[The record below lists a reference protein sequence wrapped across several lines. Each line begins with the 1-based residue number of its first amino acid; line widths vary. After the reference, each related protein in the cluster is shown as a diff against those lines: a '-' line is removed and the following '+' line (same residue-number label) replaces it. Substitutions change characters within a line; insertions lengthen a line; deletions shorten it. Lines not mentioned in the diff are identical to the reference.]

1 MRSNSDT
8 VVTTDFEIQSAEIQ
22 SAEIQSAEIQSADI
36 QSAEVFTSESAAKK
50 VKSLKSN

>member
-1 MRSNSDT
+1 MRFNSDT
-8 VVTTDFEIQSAEIQ
+8 VVTTDF
-22 SAEIQSAEIQSADI
+22 EIQSAEIQSADI